1 MGGSALRGALAPWS
15 GQLARV
21 GLELVAR
28 RRSALEALQ
37 DEARALY
44 PTLAGSGSV
53 TLRYC
58 GGLATDA
65 TEADVLAAF
74 DDHLVE
80 EARRAQTVAG
90 PHRADLL
97 IQMDEPD
104 RRPSG
109 AR

>member
-28 RRSALEALQ
+28 RRRALEALQ

-74 DDHLVE
+74 DDHFVE
-80 EARRAQTVAG
+80 GARRVQTVG
-90 PHRADLL
+90 G
-97 IQMDEPD
+97 PD
-104 RRPSG
+104 RHAPLAEGDESD
-109 AR
+109 